1 MNAYFLK
8 TEGKLNDKK
17 NISYFFSDDRLRK
30 TKKRKL
36 LQQYTKALIHF
47 PISFL
52 HAYDPSVNRENI
64 MVDLFDLALL
74 TCLTSTPHH

>member
-17 NISYFFSDDRLRK
+17 KISYFSDDRLRK
-30 TKKRKL
+30 TKKGKL
-36 LQQYTKALIHF
+36 LQQYKRALIHF

-64 MVDLFDLALL
+64 MVDSFDLAVL
-74 TCLTSTPHH
+74 TCLTSTRHH